1 MAFESDAVMRI
12 EDVAF
17 WGGYGDEGFFIDPD
31 GFEGWEDTPD
41 ARYEEIVVPGAD
53 GSYDSE
59 TEVAARLLIVTGK
72 CKTNLGDEKLGWYG
86 RRLAG
91 LLQGKKRVNVDYQ
104 GLQSFA
110 DGRLASAVKFRTT
123 LPGREARF
131 QFSMRFHNP
140 RKFGA
145 RVPLAVTGPGVRQ
158 EIFHR
163 GNVMAYPQFVV
174 RGTMPGY
181 RIEGPDTTWVVAR
194 AVTPATPH
202 LLDSATGVLSEN
214 GGVPLSSIT
223 SGSGWGIPPGRV
235 FDTHRLI
242 PNSGSGTLETILFD
256 TYL

>member
-1 MAFESDAVMRI
+1 MRI
-12 EDVAF
+12 DDTVF
-17 WGGYGDEGFFIDPD
+17 WGGYGDEGFFIDAE

-59 TEVAARLLIVTGK
+59 TELAARLLIVTGK
-72 CKTNLGDEKLGWYG
+72 CVTKLGPDKLGWYG
-86 RRLAG
+86 RRLTG
-91 LLQGKKRVNVDYQ
+91 LLQGKKRVHVDYQ

-110 DGRLASAVKFRTT
+110 DGRLASAVKFRTS

-131 QFSMRFHNP
+131 QFSLRFHNP

-145 RVPLAVTGPGVRQ
+145 KVPLAVTGPGATQ
-158 EIFHR
+158 EIFHH
-163 GNVMAYPQFVV
+163 GNTTAYPQLVV

-181 RIEGPDTTWVVAR
+181 RIEGPDSTWSIAR

-202 LLDSATGVLSEN
+202 LLDTATGVLSEN
-214 GGVPLSSIT
+214 GNVPLASIR
-223 SGSGWGIPPGRV
+223 SGSGWGIPPGRI
-235 FDTHRLI
+235 FNTHRLI
-242 PNSGSGTLETILFD
+242 PDSGSGTLETVLYD